1 MIPDAKAS
9 ISQSLPQS
17 PFVVYDDSQMRRALS
32 ILFALL
38 FGFGPLSATLGA
50 SDDTSLPAC
59 CRRHGAHHCAM
70 PLEAMGSMQP
80 AGHSAPAFTAPSHC
94 PLYPDD
100 ASLATQT
107 HALLAL
113 AAGLPVLLAHP
124 NSFASSCAA
133 ARLSQI
139 RTRSG
144 RAPPSTFRS

>member
-1 MIPDAKAS
+1 MIPDGKAS

-17 PFVVYDDSQMRRALS
+17 PFVVYHDFEMRRALS
-32 ILFALL
+32 ILLVVL

-59 CRRHGAHHCAM
+59 CRRHGTHHCAM
-70 PLEAMGSMQP
+70 PPQAMRSMQ
-80 AGHSAPAFTAPSHC
+80 ASGHSAPAFTAPSHC
-94 PLYPDD
+94 PLYPD
-100 ASLATQT
+100 LTNPATQT

-113 AAGLPVLLAHP
+113 AAGLPVLLAYP
-124 NSFASSCAA
+124 NSPASSRAA

-144 RAPPSTFRS
+144 RAPPSTLRS